1 MKVELANERQII
13 LELKAKMSDVGEL
26 RASNME
32 LIDQLEKA
40 KTAVEKLS
48 AIRDRQKTQIQ
59 VQILDKKFVLFSQK
73 ELKEE
78 LKLSS
83 HSADSERGTL
93 QTHLQALTSDLQT
106 TKKALDDAIAREKMV
121 SSTSR
126 LRFNLL

>member
-48 AIRDRQKTQIQ
+48 AIRDRQKQQIQ
-59 VQILDKKFVLFSQK
+59 VEQRVFSTNLSIISGAERRTEAFVA
-73 ELKEE
+73 
-78 LKLSS
+78 LS
-83 HSADSERGTL
+83 
-93 QTHLQALTSDLQT
+93 
-106 TKKALDDAIAREKMV
+106 
-121 SSTSR
+121 
-126 LRFNLL
+126 

>member
-48 AIRDRQKTQIQ
+48 AIRDRQKQQIQ
-59 VQILDKKFVLFSQK
+59 VEQKSFLNKFIDNFRS
-73 ELKEE
+73 
-78 LKLSS
+78 
-83 HSADSERGTL
+83 
-93 QTHLQALTSDLQT
+93 
-106 TKKALDDAIAREKMV
+106 
-121 SSTSR
+121 
-126 LRFNLL
+126 